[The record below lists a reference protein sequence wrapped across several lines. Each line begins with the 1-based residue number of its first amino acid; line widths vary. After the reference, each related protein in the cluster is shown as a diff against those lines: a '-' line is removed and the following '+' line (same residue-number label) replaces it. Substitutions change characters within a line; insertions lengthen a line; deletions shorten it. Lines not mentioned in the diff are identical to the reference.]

1 MNIIILSVV
10 TLDGKIAR
18 NEHHFSGWSSKE
30 DKRIF
35 STTTREAKVMIV
47 GRNTF
52 DTLPALLPGRLHIVL
67 TTHTE
72 GKTNIPGQL
81 EYTSQSPEEIVA
93 GLEGRGYTRAM
104 VAGGAL
110 VNALFLK
117 AGLVDEIWLT
127 VEPLIFGSGID
138 LFRGFDFDLRARL
151 LRVEKLSESGTVHLR
166 YSLR

>member
-1 MNIIILSVV
+1 MKIIILAVV

-35 STTTREAKVMIV
+35 SATTREAGVMIL
-47 GRNTF
+47 GHNTF
-52 DTLPALLPGRLHIVL
+52 DTFPSLLPGRLHIVL
-67 TTHTE
+67 TTQPE

-93 GLEGRGYTRAM
+93 GLEARGYTQAV

-117 AGLVDEIWLT
+117 AGLVDEIRLT

-138 LFRGFDFDLRARL
+138 LFRGFDFEIGARML
-151 LRVEKLSESGTVHLR
+151 SVEKLNASGTLHLR